1 MAMMLN
7 FPIIS
12 LLILQMMEKKVLLMT
27 GRITKAIYLL
37 VMVNTLWIQMMIT
50 ISMIKNQR
58 HIEQQIAER
67 VQLQTNIA
75 SIYERDVRGQIIYN
89 LVFIILYL

>member
-67 VQLQTNIA
+67 MQLQTNIA